1 LFKGSLGGSGFGD
14 DHHKKSGWNLHDAR
28 LENFP
33 KAAAHF
39 VSIDSTAD
47 AA

>member
-1 LFKGSLGGSGFGD
+1 LFEGRLGSSGFGD
-14 DHHKKSGWNLHDAR
+14 DHDKKSSWDLSDAG
-28 LENFP
+28 LEDFP

-39 VSIDSTAD
+39 VSNDSTAN

>member
-1 LFKGSLGGSGFGD
+1 LFEGRPCGGGFGD
-14 DHHKKSGWNLHDAR
+14 DHHKKSGWNLSDAG

-39 VSIDSTAD
+39 VSNDSTAN

>member
-1 LFKGSLGGSGFGD
+1 LFEARLGGGGFCD
-14 DHHKKSGWNLHDAR
+14 DHHKKSGWDLSDAG

-33 KAAAHF
+33 KAAAHL
-39 VSIDSTAD
+39 VSNDSTAN